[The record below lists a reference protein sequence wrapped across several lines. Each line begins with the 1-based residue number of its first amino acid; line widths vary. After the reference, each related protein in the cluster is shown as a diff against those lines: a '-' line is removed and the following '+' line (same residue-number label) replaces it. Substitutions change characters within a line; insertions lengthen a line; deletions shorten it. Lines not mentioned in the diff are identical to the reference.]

1 MNSSDFPVSI
11 PPSSRLLSSA
21 DFRRLVDVPL
31 VIEWFANI
39 DNPQTKRAYRNALE
53 DFMKFTGIE
62 RPDEF
67 REISRAHIIAWRDDL
82 KYRELSG
89 TTIRHRLAALSSLFE
104 CLCDKN
110 AVTHNPV
117 KGIKRPSV
125 EGYLGKTPAIS
136 DYQAR
141 GLLDAPKN
149 VSLKDK
155 RDRAILATLLYHAL
169 RRE

>member
-1 MNSSDFPVSI
+1 MNI
-11 PPSSRLLSSA
+11 WLSLGNFGGLGL
-21 DFRRLVDVPL
+21 DPHV
-31 VIEWFANI
+31 
-39 DNPQTKRAYRNALE
+39 DNPQTRRAYRNALE

-104 CLCDKN
+104 YLCDKN

-125 EGYLGKTPAIS
+125 EGYEGKTLAIG
-136 DYQAR
+136 DHQAR
-141 GLLDAPKN
+141 GRSA
-149 VSLKDK
+149 
-155 RDRAILATLLYHAL
+155 
-169 RRE
+169 